1 VWICEEVQKSYMPIE
16 DEDFLL
22 SADPLD
28 ESMVLVGTAVVGG
41 ADAMDEGADA
51 MEEKVVEGKA
61 VEEKAPEKVAPEEVV
76 EKKDLKKKVIGEVAV
91 RMKTK
96 DHMCRFHE
104 KNNCERGHLC
114 AWAHSEDEI
123 GQVVPDAQQLKVTL
137 CQYYQKGRCNMPSH
151 KCAYAHGADELGKK
165 KPAAVLVKGPH
176 SDKGREQKKSASEKT
191 QRRGNNLVNPR
202 VEEVNHGTAPKSR
215 ARPGCSSGAKMKN
228 AGDRPR
234 RSRSAPAR
242 RAVSLTARGRK
253 SSSAR
258 QGCTRRSDSSSG
270 QACGLHHYSNLLSH
284 SIASR
289 QDLISKI
296 AMPFL

>member
-1 VWICEEVQKSYMPIE
+1 MPI
-16 DEDFLL
+16 DDGDFLL
-22 SADPLD
+22 SEDPLDHQD

-51 MEEKVVEGKA
+51 MEEKVVEGKV
-61 VEEKAPEKVAPEEVV
+61 VEEKAPEVVGEKVAPEEVV
-76 EKKDLKKKVIGEVAV
+76 EEKDLKKKVIGEGEVA
-91 RMKTK
+91 MKTK
-96 DHMCRFHE
+96 DHMCKFFE
-104 KNNCERGHLC
+104 NNACTRGDLC

-123 GQVVPDAQQLKVTL
+123 GQVVPDAQKLKVTM
-137 CQYYQKGRCNMPSH
+137 CQFYEKGRCNMPSH

-165 KPAAVLVKGPH
+165 KPVAVLVKGPH
-176 SDKGREQKKSASEKT
+176 SNKGQEQAKSASEKT
-191 QRRGNNLVNPR
+191 QRRGNNLVNPH

-215 ARPGCSSGAKMKN
+215 ARPVCSSGAKMKN
-228 AGDRPR
+228 TSDRPR

-242 RAVSLTARGRK
+242 RTVSLTPRTRK
-253 SSSAR
+253 SPP
-258 QGCTRRSDSSSG
+258 QG
-270 QACGLHHYSNLLSH
+270 QACGLHHSNLLSH